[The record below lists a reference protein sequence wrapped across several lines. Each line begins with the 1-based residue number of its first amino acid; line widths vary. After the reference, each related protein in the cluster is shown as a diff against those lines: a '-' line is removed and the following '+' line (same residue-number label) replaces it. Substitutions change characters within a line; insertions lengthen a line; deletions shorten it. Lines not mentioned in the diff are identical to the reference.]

1 MINSVITFLKSKS
14 QKTPSNGTLLG
25 KTSKEVFVMLV
36 VIFGLYFIF
45 VSSFC
50 RCCCCYLSFFFIS
63 FPGYFTMSP
72 ALHPGF
78 TGP

>member
-1 MINSVITFLKSKS
+1 MINSVIIFLKSKS